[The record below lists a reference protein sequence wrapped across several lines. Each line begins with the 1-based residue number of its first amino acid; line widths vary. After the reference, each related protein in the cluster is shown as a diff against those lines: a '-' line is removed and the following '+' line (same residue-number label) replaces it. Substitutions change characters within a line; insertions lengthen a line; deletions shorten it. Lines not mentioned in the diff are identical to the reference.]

1 MISAFATALIIA
13 ALAVAAWSLGLVV
26 LNKTPNT
33 ITLGLLALLELALVV
48 QLVIGIVNLAGT
60 DRHVSGATFVGYLIG
75 ALLILPVA
83 TFWALAERTRWGTTV
98 LIIGCLVIPVLIAR
112 LNQIWN
118 AGG

>member
-1 MISAFATALIIA
+1 VISTYATALIIA
-13 ALAVAAWSLGLVV
+13 ALAVALWALGLVV

-33 ITLGLLALLELALVV
+33 ITLGLLALLELALLVQVV
-48 QLVIGIVNLAGT
+48 LGIVNLATT
-60 DRHVSGATFVGYLIG
+60 DRDVSGATFVGYQIG
-75 ALLILPVA
+75 SLLILPVA
-83 TFWALAERTRWGTTV
+83 AFWALAERTRWGTTV